1 MRENDRESGR
11 CGGTMRGNEE
21 EEPGKR
27 DKEEGPGKVMR
38 RRDQEERYG
47 GGTREKE

>member
-27 DKEEGPGKVMR
+27 DKEEGPGKR
-38 RRDQEERYG
+38 NNEEGQGKRDED
-47 GGTREKE
+47 KV